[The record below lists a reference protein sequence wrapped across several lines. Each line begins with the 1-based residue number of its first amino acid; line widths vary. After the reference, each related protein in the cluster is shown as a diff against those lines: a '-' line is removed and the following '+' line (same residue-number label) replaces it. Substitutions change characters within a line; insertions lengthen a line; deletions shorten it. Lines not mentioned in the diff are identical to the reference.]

1 MYTLRIQADPF
12 WSPTVLFYSTCRC
25 RERMPVPNCFAA
37 TCSHSQ
43 FGGLRTMGG
52 QLRGKHSPPKL
63 GPTLSALHE
72 GEPPHCLRSIS
83 NTFHWLGWDAIPI
96 LNHQT
101 RPQPA
106 PHNGIQTNCHE
117 LPIVV
122 YKGFQTIS
130 YGAWFTTIH
139 AKRLWRN
146 TGPHKFETTLTLGVL
161 GST

>member
-1 MYTLRIQADPF
+1 MYTLRIQADP
-12 WSPTVLFYSTCRC
+12 PLFYSTCRC

-52 QLRGKHSPPKL
+52 GNWWGKHFPHKL
-63 GPTLSALHE
+63 GAILSALHE

-106 PHNGIQTNCHE
+106 PHNGIHRGDSEGHE

-122 YKGFQTIS
+122 YLKVSKQLGMGHDSPQLMPKDFEETQVHTNV
-130 YGAWFTTIH
+130 
-139 AKRLWRN
+139 RQLWYIN
-146 TGPHKFETTLTLGVL
+146 TGCPW
-161 GST
+161 